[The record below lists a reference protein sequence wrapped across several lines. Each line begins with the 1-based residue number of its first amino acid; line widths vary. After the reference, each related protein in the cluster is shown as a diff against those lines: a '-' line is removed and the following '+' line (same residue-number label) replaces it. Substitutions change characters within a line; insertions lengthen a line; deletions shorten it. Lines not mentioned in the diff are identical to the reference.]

1 MCHTGRCPKG
11 RSNDYLRWQINRSV
25 NCTSNVTGYKFK
37 VGYDQE
43 AQLMRRML
51 FLFKMFKFW
60 LAQLILIWQLSVD
73 RFQVSIKM
81 MLDVWLGFQPNL
93 LTVLNSNL
101 SISLSTPITSS
112 FFYISIIQL
121 LLGLPVHICV
131 VGKYNHM
138 LLNNDKTVK
147 VWEDKL
153 HF

>member
-1 MCHTGRCPKG
+1 MLPK
-11 RSNDYLRWQINRSV
+11 RQKQQLFEMTNRSE

-37 VGYDQE
+37 VGCDQE
-43 AQLMRRML
+43 AQLMRMML

-60 LAQLILIWQLSVD
+60 LAQLILIWQPSVD
-73 RFQVSIKM
+73 LSQVSITM
-81 MLDVWLGFQPNL
+81 MLDAWLSFQPNL
-93 LTVLNSNL
+93 LTVLDSHL

-112 FFYISIIQL
+112 FFYISEIQP
-121 LLGLPVHICV
+121 LLGLLEHMCV

-147 VWEDKL
+147 VWEDEP